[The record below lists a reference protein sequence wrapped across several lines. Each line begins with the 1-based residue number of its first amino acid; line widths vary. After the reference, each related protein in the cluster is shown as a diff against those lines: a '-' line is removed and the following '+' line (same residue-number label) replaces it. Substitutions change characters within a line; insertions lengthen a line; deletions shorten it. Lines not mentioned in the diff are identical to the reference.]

1 MLRLAT
7 WKVAAILALIAC
19 AALLIVPSF
28 LSAGTVASFESHLPS
43 FIPVRPIVLGLD
55 LQGGA
60 HMLMEVDSASVIKAQ
75 VEALRDDVRGKLREG
90 KISISGGIAMQ
101 PRGVVVR
108 IADPA
113 ERQRALGLLQSLNT
127 RVGGAFSGAT
137 GRSLDISDT
146 GDGAIRV
153 ALTDTAINEKIRRA
167 VSQSIEVLNRRLN
180 GSGTKETNVQQQGVD
195 RIVVEAP
202 GLQDTTKLK
211 DLLGAT
217 AKLEFR
223 LVADAGEPPDDV
235 ETLPQQQ
242 GGTLPVEK
250 RVMVSGEDLVD
261 AQPGFDSRSGEP
273 DVNFRFNLRGG
284 QRFGQV
290 TSDNVGRPFAIVLD
304 GKVISAPRIL
314 GPITGGSGQITGNFT
329 VEQADNLAV
338 LLRAGALPAKL
349 TVIEESTVGPGLG
362 QDLIDAGKRAA
373 LVGGVAGRR
382 LYAGDLRHFR
392 RLRRSRARRAYSVHL
407 RLDGAAGSDA
417 DAAGHRGHRVHD
429 RHGGGFERADLR
441 AHPRGSAHGPL
452 GDFRAGG
459 RLQPRIRHH
468 HRFQRDDVRRGG
480 HSLSVRL
487 RRRAR
492 LRGVA
497 RPRHFDLG
505 DHGGDDDAHDDRAMV
520 PQPQAERAADMREMM
535 NIARAKRRMRVAGIA
550 TPLTP
555 TLSRKRERG
564 LGAVWNPAP

>member
-28 LSAGTVASFESHLPS
+28 LSAGTVATFESHLPS

-90 KISISGGIAMQ
+90 KISISGGIATQ

-108 IADPA
+108 IGDPA

-127 RVGGAFSGAT
+127 SVGGAFSGAT
-137 GRSLDISDT
+137 GRSLDDSDT

-153 ALTDTAINEKIRRA
+153 TLTDTAINEKIRRA

-217 AKLEFR
+217 AKLTFQ

-329 VEQADNLAV
+329 VAQANELAV

-349 TVIEESTVGPGLG
+349 TTVEERTVGPGLG
-362 QDLIDAGKRAA
+362 QDSIDAGKRAA
-373 LVGGVAGRR
+373 LVGGLLVIVYMLATYGIF
-382 LYAGDLRHFR
+382 GIF
-392 RLRRSRARRAYSVHL
+392 
-407 RLDGAAGSDA
+407 
-417 DAAGHRGHRVHD
+417 
-429 RHGGGFERADLR
+429 ADL
-441 AHPRGSAHGPL
+441 ALAVHILFIFASMALL
-452 GDFRAGG
+452 GATLTLPGIAGVVFTIG
-459 RLQPRIRHH
+459 MAVDSNVLIYERIREEAHMG
-468 HRFQRDDVRRGG
+468 RSIISALDAGFKRAFATIIDSNVTMFVAATILYLFGSGPVRGFAV
-480 HSLSVRL
+480 SL
-487 RRRAR
+487 
-492 LRGVA
+492 
-497 RPRHFDLG
+497 
-505 DHGGDDDAHDDRAMV
+505 
-520 PQPQAERAADMREMM
+520 
-535 NIARAKRRMRVAGIA
+535 
-550 TPLTP
+550 
-555 TLSRKRERG
+555 G
-564 LGAVWNPAP
+564 LGILTSVVTAVTMTRMMIALWYRYKRPTRLPI